1 MARGRGRGGAEGR
14 GQGGA
19 EGRGQGGA
27 EGRGQGGAEGRGQG
41 GAGREKGSGR
51 GGARPPLPKGFGVI
65 WTTVA
70 IDLVGFGLVL
80 PILPQYAERFG
91 AGAALIGVLAASF
104 SLAQMLF
111 APVWG
116 RLSDRFGRKPIL
128 LISLFGTAVGSLL
141 TGVAG
146 SIWILFL
153 GRILDGISG
162 ASVSVAQAAVGDVSP
177 RSQRARLMGLLG
189 AAFGVGFVA
198 GPAIGAL
205 AALGGPRLPFF
216 VAAAIAAG
224 NGIVAIRRLP
234 ETARGVAGHP
244 LADPDVV
251 AAREA
256 EFAAFE
262 ATVDPDADDLSVG
275 PGIEIEPSI
284 AAGLD
289 GERIAMEP
297 GLDGPGLVE
306 PAHLAVPDAS
316 ATDRVQRA
324 AIVRYIVVAFVGMIA
339 FSGFEATFSLLA
351 QERYGLALAS
361 TSAVFAGIGVVL
373 VLVQVG
379 FIHPVVMWLGETGT
393 LRVALLSNAVGLT
406 LLAFDLGW
414 VGLVAALVTLT
425 VGQGLLTPTLSS
437 AVSGRAGRQ
446 RGQWLGWQQSA
457 GGLARVLG
465 PILAGSLFEFT
476 GVGAPYV
483 MGAVLVALACA
494 LVPGDPG

>member
-1 MARGRGRGGAEGR
+1 MAGRTRNGRRGRS
-14 GQGGA
+14 
-19 EGRGQGGA
+19 
-27 EGRGQGGAEGRGQG
+27 
-41 GAGREKGSGR
+41 GS
-51 GGARPPLPKGFGVI
+51 RPPLPKGFGVI

-91 AGAALIGVLAASF
+91 AGAALIGVLSASF
-104 SLAQMLF
+104 SLAQLMF
-111 APVWG
+111 APAWG

-128 LISLFGTAVGSLL
+128 LVSLFGTALGSLL
-141 TGVAG
+141 TGLAG
-146 SIWILFL
+146 SIWLLFL

-162 ASVSVAQAAVGDVSP
+162 ASVSVAQAAVGDVAP
-177 RSQRARLMGLLG
+177 PSQRARLMGLLG

-205 AALGGPRLPFF
+205 AALGGPKLPFI
-216 VAAAIAAG
+216 VAAVIAAV
-224 NGIVAIRRLP
+224 NGLIAIRRLP
-234 ETARGVAGHP
+234 ETAKGVAGHP
-244 LADPDVV
+244 IADPEVV
-251 AAREA
+251 AEREA

-262 ATVDPDADDLSVG
+262 ASVAAGSAEVEVG
-275 PGIEIEPSI
+275 PHIEIEPSI

-297 GLDGPGLVE
+297 GLDGPGIVE

-316 ATDRVQRA
+316 ATDEGQRS
-324 AIVRYIVVAFVGMIA
+324 AIVRFIVVAFVGMVA

-351 QERYGLALAS
+351 SDRFGLTLAS
-361 TSAVFAGIGVVL
+361 TSAVFASIGVVL

-393 LRVALLSNAVGLT
+393 LRLALASNAVGLL

-414 VGLVAALVTLT
+414 PGLIVALLALTI
-425 VGQGLLTPTLSS
+425 GQGLLTPTLSS

-483 MGAVLVALACA
+483 MGAVLVAFALA
-494 LVPGDPG
+494 LVPSDPG

>member
-1 MARGRGRGGAEGR
+1 MAGGRTRGRGSAD
-14 GQGGA
+14 
-19 EGRGQGGA
+19 
-27 EGRGQGGAEGRGQG
+27 
-41 GAGREKGSGR
+41 
-51 GGARPPLPKGFGVI
+51 RPGLPRGFGVI

-91 AGAALIGVLAASF
+91 AGAALIGVLSASF
-104 SLAQMLF
+104 SLAQLIF

-128 LISLFGTAVGSLL
+128 LVSLFGTAVGSLL

-153 GRILDGISG
+153 GRIVDGVSG

-177 RSQRARLMGLLG
+177 PSQRARLMGLLG

-205 AALGGPRLPFF
+205 AALGGPHVPFF
-216 VAAAIAAG
+216 IAAAIAAV
-224 NGIVAIRRLP
+224 NGLIAIRRLP

-244 LADPDVV
+244 LADPEVV
-251 AAREA
+251 AARSA

-262 ATVDPDADDLSVG
+262 AAAAEAGDAGAERPSSAAARVDA
-275 PGIEIEPSI
+275 
-284 AAGLD
+284 
-289 GERIAMEP
+289 ERIAAEP
-297 GLDGPGLVE
+297 ALDGPGIVE
-306 PAHLAVPDAS
+306 PAHLSAPGPD
-316 ATDRVQRA
+316 TGVDRR
-324 AIVRYIVVAFVGMIA
+324 AIVRLIVVAFVAMVA

-351 QERYGLALAS
+351 QARFGLALAS
-361 TSAVFAGIGVVL
+361 TSAVFAAIGIVL
-373 VLVQVG
+373 VVVQGGLV
-379 FIHPVVMWLGETGT
+379 HPVTSRLGEAGT
-393 LRVALLSNAVGLT
+393 LRFGLVSNVVGLG

-414 VGLVAALVTLT
+414 VGLVVALLFLT

-446 RGQWLGWQQSA
+446 RGEWLGWQQSA
-457 GGLARVLG
+457 GGLARVIG
-465 PILAGSLFEFT
+465 PVVAGSLFQFT

-483 MGAVLVALACA
+483 LGAVLALVALA
-494 LVPGDPG
+494 LIPGSPVGDPDPSPAAP